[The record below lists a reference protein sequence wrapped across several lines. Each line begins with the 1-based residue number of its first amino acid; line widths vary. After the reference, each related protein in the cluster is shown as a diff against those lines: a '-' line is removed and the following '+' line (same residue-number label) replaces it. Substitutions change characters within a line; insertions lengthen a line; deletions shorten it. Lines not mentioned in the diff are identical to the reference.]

1 MIKTSSVWALVWYQL
16 VPWVALDPSRR
27 ESRLY
32 TNILSLPLC
41 YYYFSSIK
49 CPKNSW
55 YTNHTVYRNSVCM
68 RYDAIILF
76 IFAAAAFA
84 IREHWQITRSAHI
97 NTFINKINT
106 FSKARNHIL
115 LSESVSSHVYV
126 TLLPVVEMT
135 HVILLQTLTGKCA

>member
-97 NTFINKINT
+97 NTFINNKHFFINT
-106 FSKARNHIL
+106 LFQRPETIFFCCQKVCH
-115 LSESVSSHVYV
+115 
-126 TLLPVVEMT
+126 
-135 HVILLQTLTGKCA
+135 LTWPCYLWLKWHM